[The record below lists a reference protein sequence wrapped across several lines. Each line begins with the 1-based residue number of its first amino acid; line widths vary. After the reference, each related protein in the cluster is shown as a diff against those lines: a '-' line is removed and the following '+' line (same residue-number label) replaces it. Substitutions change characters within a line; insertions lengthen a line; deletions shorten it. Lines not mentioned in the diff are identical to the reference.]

1 MFCAF
6 PLLCGR
12 DVCAWMMMHSDV
24 CVDDE
29 RGIDFCRNLDC
40 EKEYPLMLMMLH
52 NKNWFGRNWFG

>member
-1 MFCAF
+1 VFPVFCAF

-12 DVCAWMMMHSDV
+12 EVYALMMMHNDV

-40 EKEYPLMLMMLH
+40 EKEYPLISYVAAQ
-52 NKNWFGRNWFG
+52 

>member
-1 MFCAF
+1 MFPVFSAF

-12 DVCAWMMMHSDV
+12 DVCAWMMIHGDV

-40 EKEYPLMLMMLH
+40 EKEYPLISYVAAQ
-52 NKNWFGRNWFG
+52 